1 MKDFVATES
10 QKELMN
16 DAFKIVSKVL
26 TELRDKGIPDNEIF
40 NFGNNLIRHYDPI
53 ENRRLEKLSE
63 DNDALFKIANDL

>member
-63 DNDALFKIANDL
+63 DNDALFKMVYN